1 MREAETSST
10 IRYIDG
16 EGGIERKMQDVS
28 HIPHFSKKTQSAVF
42 TEARKITESF
52 RQGQESKSLG
62 GQRRGVVKD
71 SRQDVNNC
79 SKPNKNGG
87 QTKKEKS
94 KNKTQNLVINRS
106 NKKC

>member
-10 IRYIDG
+10 IRNSDG

-28 HIPHFSKKTQSAVF
+28 HIPHFSKRTQSAVF

-79 SKPNKNGG
+79 SKLIRMEGK
-87 QTKKEKS
+87 QKRRKAKTKHK
-94 KNKTQNLVINRS
+94 LGY
-106 NKKC
+106 